1 MQIKGTFRLPAIRFR
16 RPAPRAWS
24 NALLVL
30 LATIVLCYLSLYNG
44 FPFFYSDTG
53 TYLWSGFREY
63 RPPDRPL
70 IYGLFMRYASLR
82 TSLWLVVFAQSWAIA
97 VLLFWCFKHFAG
109 KTNYRLYYIAYVF
122 VITFFTGVS
131 INTGQLIPDVF
142 AAVGILC
149 IALLLFAPGL
159 KKIETLVV
167 SSLFVLSV
175 GVHNSHFLIATII
188 LLVFLTAFIFR
199 KSRNALRNAGMKLRR
214 AVYGLLLVVAAYY
227 GVCTIH
233 YENRMGYQV
242 SSHGYIFVMA
252 RLYDC
257 GILEQYLADACPERH
272 YRLCDYQAK
281 FPWDFIWDYENS
293 PLYKTGGWDVNR
305 DEYNEIIHD
314 ILTTPKYWPRLIARE
329 TEATVRQFFS
339 FITGD
344 TNPQEEGS
352 SVIQSMQSIWPEN
365 MKEFRQSLQ
374 QNRGLDW
381 RMLNLFHSYLIGFLL
396 FCSIAVF
403 LVPGFDPKLK
413 AILVF
418 ILVALLVNA
427 MVCGGISGVLAR
439 YQSRVVWL
447 LTLPFMLYLADRR
460 TSGQADRRT
469 GGQADKATL

>member
-1 MQIKGTFRLPAIRFR
+1 MLRLPTFHLH
-16 RPAPRAWS
+16 RPAPIAWT

-30 LATIVLCYLSLYNG
+30 LSTIVLCYLALYNG

-53 TYLWSGFREY
+53 TYLWSGFRDY

-70 IYGLFMRYASLR
+70 IYGLFMRYTSLR
-82 TSLWLVVFAQSWAIA
+82 TSLWLVVFAQSWAVA

-109 KTNYRLYYIAYVF
+109 KTNYRLWYIAYIF

-159 KKIETLVV
+159 KKWEILLVSV
-167 SSLFVLSV
+167 LFILST
-175 GVHNSHFLIATII
+175 GVHNSHFLIVTII
-188 LLVFLTAFIFR
+188 LLIFLAAFIFR
-199 KSRNALRNAGMKLRR
+199 KSRNALWKTGVRLRR

-227 GVCTIH
+227 GVCTVH
-233 YENRMGYQV
+233 YENKMGYQV
-242 SSHGYIFVMA
+242 NSHGYIFFMA
-252 RLYDC
+252 RLFDC
-257 GILEQYLADACPERH
+257 GILEQYLADECPTRH
-272 YRLCDYQAK
+272 YKLCEYQGC

-293 PLYKTGGWDVNR
+293 PLYKTGGWDENR
-305 DEYNEIIHD
+305 DEYNAIIRD

-329 TEATVRQFFS
+329 TEATFRQFFN

-344 TNPQEEGS
+344 TNIQEEGS
-352 SVIQSMQSIWPEN
+352 SVMQSMRAIWPEN
-365 MKEFRQSLQ
+365 MKEFQQSLQ

-381 RMLNLFHSYLIGFLL
+381 RMLNLFQSYLIGFLL
-396 FCSIAVF
+396 FCSIAVY

-413 AILVF
+413 VFLAF
-418 ILVALLVNA
+418 ILIALLVNA
-427 MVCGGISGVLAR
+427 MVCSGISGVLAR

-447 LTLPFMLYLADRR
+447 LTLPFMLYLASKGAREQGSKG
-460 TSGQADRRT
+460 TPLS
-469 GGQADKATL
+469 